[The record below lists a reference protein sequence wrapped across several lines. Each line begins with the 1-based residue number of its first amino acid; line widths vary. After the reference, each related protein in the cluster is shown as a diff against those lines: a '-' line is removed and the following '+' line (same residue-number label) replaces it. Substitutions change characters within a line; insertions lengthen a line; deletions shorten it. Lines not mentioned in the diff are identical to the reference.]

1 MHDISQNL
9 VDIKA
14 TLHTA
19 MQQLN
24 QGVGGVLFCIDGQ
37 GVMQGLLTDGDVRR
51 ALLKGVTLDDNVSAA
66 MNRQFVKGDALAPR
80 EQSIKLLGPV
90 VRHVPLVNKAG
101 QPVDM
106 VSWSEMWRLPVTTP
120 SLSGNE
126 LKYVIDCI
134 ETVWISSQGD
144 YIDKF
149 QDAFAAYHGG
159 GEALST
165 SSGTTALHLAL
176 VALGIGVGDE
186 VIVPNISFGAS
197 ANVVIHAGAKPVFVD
212 IDPETWTLDVHALE
226 GVLTSRTKAIMP
238 VHLYGH
244 PCDMDPIVAFAR
256 EHGLKVIEDC
266 AEALGAE
273 YKGRKVGLLGDVGCY
288 SFFANK
294 VITTGEGGM
303 VLTEDAELM
312 ERMLLY
318 RDHGMS
324 KQRRYWHVVPG
335 YNYRMTNLQAALGL
349 AQMERIEQFLAQR
362 ESVVAMYDERLGDL
376 KGIRT
381 PSTATWARNI
391 YWLYSIQVDHEI
403 IGITRDELAGRLQ
416 EHGVDTRPVFP
427 PLHDQP
433 AYGGSDLDFPVSRE
447 FSERGLSLPTGNT
460 LTIDDTER
468 VCNILRDIVKT

>member
-256 EHGLKVIEDC
+256 EHGLKVI
-266 AEALGAE
+266 
-273 YKGRKVGLLGDVGCY
+273 
-288 SFFANK
+288 
-294 VITTGEGGM
+294 
-303 VLTEDAELM
+303 
-312 ERMLLY
+312 
-318 RDHGMS
+318 
-324 KQRRYWHVVPG
+324 
-335 YNYRMTNLQAALGL
+335 
-349 AQMERIEQFLAQR
+349 
-362 ESVVAMYDERLGDL
+362 
-376 KGIRT
+376 
-381 PSTATWARNI
+381 
-391 YWLYSIQVDHEI
+391 
-403 IGITRDELAGRLQ
+403 
-416 EHGVDTRPVFP
+416 
-427 PLHDQP
+427 
-433 AYGGSDLDFPVSRE
+433 
-447 FSERGLSLPTGNT
+447 
-460 LTIDDTER
+460 
-468 VCNILRDIVKT
+468 